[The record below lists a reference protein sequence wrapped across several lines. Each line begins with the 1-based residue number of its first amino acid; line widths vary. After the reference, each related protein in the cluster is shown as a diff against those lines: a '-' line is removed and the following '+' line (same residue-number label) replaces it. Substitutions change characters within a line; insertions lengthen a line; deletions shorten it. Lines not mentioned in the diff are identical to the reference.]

1 MTDVEIVKALECC
14 TSDEVGMCHICP
26 LDGGCNGDITIL
38 LNCSLDLINR
48 QKAEIERMKKNT
60 PRFILTGDESFASL
74 TQKLPKLNPLVMSS
88 DNASIVCIDA
98 DKIKAEAIKEC
109 LNKVA
114 VFCAESGL
122 FHCEADEMLLFNYL
136 DLLKMQAMLEANG
149 MAGDTE

>member
-1 MTDVEIVKALECC
+1 MTDEQIIKALEVCASKEIRC
-14 TSDEVGMCHICP
+14 NECPFDE
-26 LDGGCNGDITIL
+26 GCANYEIKYL
-38 LNCSLDLINR
+38 LDLINR

-109 LNKVA
+109 LDKVA